1 MIFDVS
7 CLLHIED
14 LEPHMFSIID
24 CEPIL
29 VVDENIACIGIPS
42 NFSYIILEATWKRC
56 FDFEAQRHSLDVAEK
71 ASRYQGMVVSVTKKI
86 FKRCWPLKSFLRG
99 THDWGV

>member
-42 NFSYIILEATWKRC
+42 IFSYIILEARARRT
-56 FDFEAQRHSLDVAEK
+56 A
-71 ASRYQGMVVSVTKKI
+71 
-86 FKRCWPLKSFLRG
+86 
-99 THDWGV
+99 

>member
-1 MIFDVS
+1 MCGTISFILYLLLLNDEPNGGSVASDIALSRIQQNTARSFGKHCDVHTSDVHETDRTLEGTS

-42 NFSYIILEATWKRC
+42 NFWRL
-56 FDFEAQRHSLDVAEK
+56 
-71 ASRYQGMVVSVTKKI
+71 
-86 FKRCWPLKSFLRG
+86 
-99 THDWGV
+99 